1 MQYNDIIPIIL
12 IISVIFLRSSISVF
26 YRKKINNNWSQ
37 WMFSQRLKYPLY
49 AYIIAIT
56 MIVISMVSN
65 LLAWVIFFAAC
76 FIIFLFF
83 AFQEIEDIDKNY
95 QRKIML
101 YFPSNIFFNFL
112 KKSYRKFKHLI
123 MIKL

>member
-12 IISVIFLRSSISVF
+12 IIFVIFLRNSISVF
-26 YRKKINNNWSQ
+26 YRKKINDNWSQ
-37 WMFSQRLKYPLY
+37 WIFSQRLKYPLY
-49 AYIIAIT
+49 AYIIAFF
-56 MIVISMVSN
+56 MIFMSTISN
-65 LLAWVIFFAAC
+65 PLAWLML
-76 FIIFLFF
+76 IIALLITFGFF
-83 AFQEIEDIDKNY
+83 AFQEIEDIDKGF